1 MTTEPQIERNSAE
14 QTRLALVRAALDL
27 FGRKG
32 FEGSSTR
39 EIAALAEANIGSI
52 AYHFGS
58 KEGLHQAC
66 GAEISRRI
74 REGIGTPEAS
84 APSSPEAAR
93 TRLET
98 TIRAFVMFLNGSRHA
113 DDVVSFMVQELG
125 TKGPAFEII
134 YETLIEPKHREI
146 CQLWSTASGQPAD
159 SESVK
164 LAVFAFLGQSLY
176 FRIGREAVNRRMGW
190 DGSTPENAAMIAN
203 ILITNLRKIL
213 NEEPNE

>member
-1 MTTEPQIERNSAE
+1 MKTPE
-14 QTRLALVRAALDL
+14 QTDPDAPRSTRTALLAAGIHL
-27 FGRKG
+27 FGKKG
-32 FEGSSTR
+32 YIGTSTR
-39 EIAALAEANIGSI
+39 EIAHRANTNIGSI

-190 DGSTPENAAMIAN
+190 HGSTP
-203 ILITNLRKIL
+203 
-213 NEEPNE
+213 